1 MGLQEICITSLRL
14 KTVQLKQKALSLRVF
29 ETSIQNLVFC
39 GCRLNIKTVY
49 GQFSYQLL
57 SSSDVFWVGSRC
69 ASTSFM
75 SHSVSSES
83 ALYTTHELLIRHSV
97 TLTLLH
103 ARCRAVLPSLS
114 VWLVLPLVNSNSG
127 TEYEAGDEL
136 DVIDTTR
143 KHGKVEPEDQLN
155 IFAPTT
161 AALPLSAAIISGVRP
176 DWSAASTGASW
187 DSSSFTQSTWPEN
200 AAAWNGV
207 LQRERA
213 ETHDQVCIRFVISIQ
228 LLHWLQITWNSLTW
242 TLTPIHASYLPLAS
256 LQLVMSDPMA
266 SNSSDAQFSWSFIL

>member
-1 MGLQEICITSLRL
+1 MGSFPTKYYPQVFFGWVLDVHLYLLCLILKSVVNLHSMQHERL
-14 KTVQLKQKALSLRVF
+14 V
-29 ETSIQNLVFC
+29 
-39 GCRLNIKTVY
+39 
-49 GQFSYQLL
+49 
-57 SSSDVFWVGSRC
+57 
-69 ASTSFM
+69 
-75 SHSVSSES
+75 
-83 ALYTTHELLIRHSV
+83 RHSV

-114 VWLVLPLVNSNSG
+114 VWLVLALVNSNSG

-136 DVIDTTR
+136 DVIDTTQ
-143 KHGKVEPEDQLN
+143 KHDKVEPEDQLN
-155 IFAPTT
+155 IFTPTT

-207 LQRERA
+207 LQWERA
-213 ETHDQVCIRFVISIQ
+213 ETYDQVCTVLLIQ
-228 LLHWLQITWNSLTW
+228 LLHWLQITWNSLTG

-256 LQLVMSDPMA
+256 LQLVISDPMA
-266 SNSSDAQFSWSFIL
+266 SNSRDAQFSWSFIL